1 MAFSSELQICIIRRM
16 KAKYPPSPPFHICW
30 QTLDKLHTKLV
41 FGHLHILKWVLYF
54 GHYSCINF
62 RRGITVSE
70 KKFCIRLDQNGP
82 AANRAFS
89 NFCSSVSKSG
99 STSTLDSLLP
109 EFWCLRRRGLAPFCC
124 IGDTSFLHLCKSC
137 SVISGSFKTLLAAL
151 LT

>member
-1 MAFSSELQICIIRRM
+1 M
-16 KAKYPPSPPFHICW
+16 KAKYLPSPTFHICW
-30 QTLDKLHTKLV
+30 QTLDKLHTFLVVRAASIGPLRLLHYMHKLLGCQKSIIRSNYPKLV

-70 KKFCIRLDQNGP
+70 KIFCIRLDQNGP

-109 EFWCLRRRGLAPFCC
+109 EF
-124 IGDTSFLHLCKSC
+124 
-137 SVISGSFKTLLAAL
+137 
-151 LT
+151 